1 MKLNRAL
8 LPASLLCTL
17 AIRVMAQNT
26 AVIPEVNFERDNYNW
41 LHRHAD
47 VLDVQKQGNPDVVMI
62 GDSITHF
69 WSGEPK
75 AGLANGPNAWKDTF
89 GNLKVLNMGYG
100 WDRTQNVLWR
110 LNHGE
115 FTGITPKTV
124 VLNIGTNNLVG
135 DQTARTNTPAEVV
148 AGIRAI
154 VKTLRQRSNESQII
168 VMGIFPRGFEKGN
181 KLDQTI
187 SELNALLA
195 PIWRNDKHVHF
206 LDIGSK
212 MRQADGSL
220 SREIFYDGTHPTD
233 KGYAI
238 WGKALIDAGA
248 IPGKTIIR

>member
-1 MKLNRAL
+1 MKLARAFL
-8 LPASLLCTL
+8 SASLFC
-17 AIRVMAQNT
+17 AFSSHVMAQNT
-26 AVIPEVNFERDNYNW
+26 AVIPEVNFERDGYNW

-47 VLDVQKQGNPDVVMI
+47 VLDVQKRGNPDVVMI
-62 GDSITHF
+62 GDSITHY

-75 AGLANGPNAWKDTF
+75 ASTVTGPESWKATF
-89 GNLKVLNMGYG
+89 GDLRVLNMGYG

-115 FTGITPKTV
+115 FAGITPKTV

-148 AGIRAI
+148 EGINAI
-154 VKTLRQRSNESQII
+154 VKTLRQRSKDSQIF
-168 VMGIFPRGFEKGN
+168 VMAVFPRGFEKGN
-181 KLDQTI
+181 KLDRTI

-212 MRQADGSL
+212 MREPDGSL
-220 SREIFYDGTHPTD
+220 SRDTFYDGTHPTE

-238 WGKALIDAGA
+238 WGKALIDAGV
-248 IPGKTIIR
+248 IPGKKG